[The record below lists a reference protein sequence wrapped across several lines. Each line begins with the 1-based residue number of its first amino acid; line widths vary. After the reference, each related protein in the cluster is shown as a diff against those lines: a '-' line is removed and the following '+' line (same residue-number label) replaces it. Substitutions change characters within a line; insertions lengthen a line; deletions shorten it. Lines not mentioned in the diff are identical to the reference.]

1 MTYVLTKCCTKVRT
15 SVRKLIIVLGIA
27 KKLVRKA
34 TEATKKREV
43 KGMRK
48 VLADRLFELR
58 TDAELSQARL
68 AEIAGVDRKTINRI
82 ENGHFSPALDTIV
95 RLRCAWHYA
104 ICIARYLG
112 SALRQQFVQG
122 LRKPRAGVSNTD
134 PVFNVFVVFRF
145 TNTAYR

>member
-15 SVRKLIIVLGIA
+15 SVRKLIIVLGMA
-27 KKLVRKA
+27 KTLVRKA

-43 KGMRK
+43 KDMRK

-95 RLRCAWHYA
+95 RL
-104 ICIARYLG
+104 
-112 SALRQQFVQG
+112 SVALNITPST
-122 LRKPRAGVSNTD
+122 LLSK
-134 PVFNVFVVFRF
+134 
-145 TNTAYR
+145 